1 MQRLIFNGFM
11 VVLGKGVG
19 WVVLYYRMFLA
30 KVQETEKPPK
40 SHRKDNR
47 KALNP

>member
-1 MQRLIFNGFM
+1 MLDFQRFYG
-11 VVLGKGVG
+11 GAGQGVG

-47 KALNP
+47 KALNL